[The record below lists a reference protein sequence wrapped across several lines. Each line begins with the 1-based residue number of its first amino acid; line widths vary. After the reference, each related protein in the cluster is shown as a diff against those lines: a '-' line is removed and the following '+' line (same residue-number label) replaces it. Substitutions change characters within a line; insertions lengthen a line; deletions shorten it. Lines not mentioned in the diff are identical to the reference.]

1 MVVVMIRPP
10 SLADIN
16 RVVLHRVVHHR
27 VVTDDKRGLEDAD
40 ALMVT
45 TTTTATKMNTRIK
58 AAAQT
63 EVMTVDRKE

>member
-1 MVVVMIRPP
+1 MIRPP

-16 RVVLHRVVHHR
+16 RVVLHRVV
-27 VVTDDKRGLEDAD
+27 TDDKRGREDAD

-63 EVMTVDRKE
+63 EVMTVDQRE